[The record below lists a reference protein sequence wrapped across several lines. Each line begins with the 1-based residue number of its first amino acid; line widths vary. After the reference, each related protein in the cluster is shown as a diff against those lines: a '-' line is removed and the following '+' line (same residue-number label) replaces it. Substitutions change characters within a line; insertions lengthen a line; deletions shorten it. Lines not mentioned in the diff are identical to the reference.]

1 MKVPDP
7 SGSGKGAAKGHAIT
21 YKRFICVR
29 GLLNG
34 IMLRCIEFGIIK
46 NNPVMDIDY
55 TSTRIENAA
64 IVFDSGIRLEELSS
78 MLGHTNT
85 ATTLHYIRRK
95 EPDKN
100 TAEIVRTVLTA

>member
-1 MKVPDP
+1 MRK
-7 SGSGKGAAKGHAIT
+7 
-21 YKRFICVR
+21 
-29 GLLNG
+29 
-34 IMLRCIEFGIIK
+34 
-46 NNPVMDIDY
+46 
-55 TSTRIENAA
+55 TSTALALILMSKR